1 MILVDLRKRG
11 RPKKMNNYKPVK
23 EDEDEDPVVDADYTG
38 ETIAFVPGAF
48 KPPHMGHLKMVEQYA
63 RRSDIDRVIIL
74 ISSPKKKN
82 RMLDD
87 GTVINAT
94 HAEDVWKLLLTSA
107 GLADDP
113 KVDLRISKEP
123 SPIGA
128 TLDMIGDNGILKP
141 GDRVILGASNKPD
154 DSKDEVPDWHR
165 WLFVSDKDVKEGVEV
180 MDLESNAVKAFN
192 RQGGTGGEAAG
203 PFRATDMRSLIS
215 KAKTD
220 VDAIDELEEFV
231 GEENVFELLAIFG
244 MGPRQNEVS
253 AEIEEANSS
262 GTVGSIGYGAAAFV
276 NFDSEENAEQER
288 QSRLRTINK
297 ENVDL
302 SMLDEVMKLIIG
314 KGIAQ

>member
-1 MILVDLRKRG
+1 
-11 RPKKMNNYKPVK
+11 
-23 EDEDEDPVVDADYTG
+23 
-38 ETIAFVPGAF
+38 
-48 KPPHMGHLKMVEQYA
+48 
-63 RRSDIDRVIIL
+63 
-74 ISSPKKKN
+74 
-82 RMLDD
+82 MLDD
-87 GTVINAT
+87 GTIIKAT
-94 HAEDVWKLLLTSA
+94 QAEDVWKLLLVSA
-107 GLADDP
+107 GLADNP

-128 TLDMIGDNGILKP
+128 TLDLIGDNGILKP
-141 GDRVILGASNKPD
+141 GDRVILGASTKPD

-192 RQGGTGGEAAG
+192 RQGGTNGEAAG

-220 VDAIDELEEFV
+220 INAIDELEEFV

-262 GTVGSIGYGAAAFV
+262 GTVGSIGYGASAFV
-276 NFDSEENAEQER
+276 DFDSEENAEQKR

-314 KGIAQ
+314 KGISQ